1 MDRQAPN
8 STISDS
14 HSVPSTDSERIDKW
28 LHYACLYK
36 TRSQATKACD
46 ERQVKVNNQVV
57 KPSKMIKTGDQVTLK
72 RKGGQYV
79 NLLIVGIVH
88 RNISRDQA
96 QLLYEKE
103 VLKISEE
110 TQEIRALLQQ
120 SARQIKPKYKGR
132 PTKKERRK
140 YENLKSNFRP

>member
-14 HSVPSTDSERIDKW
+14 HSDPYTDSERIDKW

-57 KPSKMIKTGDQVTLK
+57 KPSKIIKTGDQITLK
-72 RKGGQYV
+72 MKGGQYV

-96 QLLYEKE
+96 RLLYEKE
-103 VLKISEE
+103 ELKISEE

-120 SARQIKPKYKGR
+120 SARHIKPKYKGR